1 MSLLTLGINHTTA
14 PIEVREKVAINE
26 QNLSHALKKLITVPQ
41 VDEAAIISTCNR
53 TELYCE
59 VNQLNKGKEEILCW
73 LNSFHNLSSSDTQP
87 YIYDHLDDS
96 VVRHIFRVACG
107 LDSMVLGEPQI
118 LGQLKS
124 AYQDAVQ
131 ADTLGR
137 NLNQLFQRSFNV
149 AKKVRTN
156 TEIGTNPVS
165 VASAA
170 VSLSK
175 NIFGDFKN
183 YSALLIGAGETIELA
198 AEHLKSAGIGNI
210 VVANRSIDRAQ
221 VIADR
226 VGGRGISLS
235 YISEALPKSEIV
247 ITATASTLP
256 ILGKGLV
263 ESALKQRKHKPIFMV
278 DLAVPRDVEP
288 EVAKLSDVYL
298 YTIDDLQNVID
309 DNLKSRQQAANEAEI
324 IIAHE
329 VQEFSQWLRGQGVVA
344 TVRAYRNKAELQRD
358 TVLDKAKKMLAQG
371 KPTEEVLQFIAYT
384 LTNKLTHE
392 PTEALHMAGKK
403 GKNELIDAARIL
415 LNLDNN
421 D

>member
-14 PIEVREKVAINE
+14 PVEVRERVAINE
-26 QNLSHALKKLITVPQ
+26 QNLAHALNKLITVPQ

-59 VNQLNKGKEEILCW
+59 VSQIDDGKQEILSW
-73 LNSFHNLSSSDTQP
+73 LNTFHNLSDSDTQP
-87 YIYDHLDDS
+87 YIYDYLDDS
-96 VVRHIFRVACG
+96 VVRHIFRVASG

-156 TEIGTNPVS
+156 TEIGSNPVS

-183 YSALLIGAGETIELA
+183 LSALLLGAGETIELA
-198 AEHLKSAGIGNI
+198 AEHLNSAGIGNI
-210 VVANRSIDRAQ
+210 LVANRSVERAQ
-221 VIADR
+221 ILADK
-226 VGGRGISLS
+226 VGGRGVSLS
-235 YISEALPKSEIV
+235 YVVEALPQSEIV

-288 EVAKLSDVYL
+288 EVAKLADVYL
-298 YTIDDLQNVID
+298 YTIDDLQNVIE
-309 DNLKSRQQAANEAEI
+309 DNLKSRQQAADEAEI
-324 IIAHE
+324 IIEHE
-329 VQEFSQWLRGQGVVA
+329 VNEFSQWLRGQGVVD
-344 TVRAYRNKAELQRD
+344 TVRAYRNKAEIKRD
-358 TVLDKAKKMLAQG
+358 EVLEKAQKMLEQG
-371 KPTEEVLQFIAYT
+371 KSTEEVLQFIAHT

-392 PTEALHMAGKK
+392 PTEAMHIAAKQ

-415 LNLDNN
+415 LNIPPVE
-421 D
+421 

>member
-14 PIEVREKVAINE
+14 PVEVRERVAINE
-26 QNLSHALKKLITVPQ
+26 KKLGHALKKLITVPQ

-59 VNQLNKGKEEILCW
+59 VNHIDQGKEEILSW
-73 LNSFHNLSSSDTQP
+73 LNSFHNLSSDDTQP
-87 YIYDHLDDS
+87 YIYDHLDNS

-137 NLNQLFQRSFNV
+137 NLNQLFQRAFSV

-156 TEIGTNPVS
+156 TAIGTNPVS

-175 NIFGDFKN
+175 KIFGEFSN
-183 YSALLIGAGETIELA
+183 HSALLLGAGETIELA
-198 AEHLKSAGIGNI
+198 AEHLQSAGIGKI
-210 VVANRSIDRAQ
+210 VVANRSVERAQ
-221 VIADR
+221 MLADK
-226 VGGRGISLS
+226 VGGHGVSLS
-235 YISEALPKSEIV
+235 YVGEALPKSEIV
-247 ITATASTLP
+247 MTATASTLP

-278 DLAVPRDVEP
+278 DLAVPRDIEP

-298 YTIDDLQNVID
+298 YTIDDLQNVIEH
-309 DNLKSRQQAANEAEI
+309 NLNSRKEAADEAESI
-324 IIAHE
+324 IDLE
-329 VQEFSQWLRGQGVVA
+329 VQEFALWLRGQGVVD
-344 TVRAYRNKAELQRD
+344 TVRAFRTKAEYQRD
-358 TVLDKAKKMLAQG
+358 VVLEKAKKMLEQG
-371 KPTEEVLQFIAYT
+371 KPVDEVLQFLAHT

-392 PTEALHMAGKK
+392 PTEALHVAGKE
-403 GKNELIDAARIL
+403 GKNELVDAARIL
-415 LNLDNN
+415 LNIPPNE
-421 D
+421 

>member
-14 PIEVREKVAINE
+14 PVEVRERVAINE
-26 QNLSHALKKLITVPQ
+26 QNLGHALKKLITVPQ

-59 VNQLNKGKEEILCW
+59 VNQIDAGKQEILNW
-73 LNSFHNLSSSDTQP
+73 LNSFHNLSSGDTQP
-87 YIYDHLDDS
+87 YLYDHLDDS

-118 LGQLKS
+118 LGQIKS

-156 TEIGTNPVS
+156 TEIGANPVS

-170 VSLSK
+170 VALSK

-183 YSALLIGAGETIELA
+183 HSALLLGAGETIELA

-210 VVANRSIDRAQ
+210 VVANRSVERAQ
-221 VIADR
+221 RLADK
-226 VGGRGISLS
+226 VGGRGVSLS
-235 YISEALPKSEIV
+235 YVGEALPKSEIV

-278 DLAVPRDVEP
+278 DLAVPRDIEP

-298 YTIDDLQNVID
+298 YTIDDLQNVIEH
-309 DNLKSRQQAANEAEI
+309 NLKSRQQAAEEAESI
-324 IIAHE
+324 IDHE
-329 VQEFSQWLRGQGVVA
+329 VHEFSQWIRGQGVVD
-344 TVRAYRNKAELQRD
+344 TVRAYRNRAELQRD
-358 TVLDKAKKMLAQG
+358 AVLEKAQKMLEQG
-371 KPTEEVLQFIAYT
+371 KPTEEVLLFLANT

-392 PTEALHMAGKK
+392 PTEALHTAGKQ

-415 LNLDNN
+415 LNIPPE
-421 D
+421 

>member
-1 MSLLTLGINHTTA
+1 
-14 PIEVREKVAINE
+14 
-26 QNLSHALKKLITVPQ
+26 LITVPQ

-59 VNQLNKGKEEILCW
+59 VNHVDQGKQEILTW
-73 LNSFHNLSSSDTQP
+73 LNSFHNLSSNDTQP

-156 TEIGTNPVS
+156 TEIGANPVS

-183 YSALLIGAGETIELA
+183 HSALLLGAGETIELA
-198 AEHLKSAGIGNI
+198 AEHLKSAGIGKI
-210 VVANRSIDRAQ
+210 IVANRSVERAQ
-221 VIADR
+221 IIADK
-226 VGGRGISLS
+226 VSGHGVSLS
-235 YISEALPKSEIV
+235 YVAEALPKSEIV

-263 ESALKQRKHKPIFMV
+263 ESALRQRKHKPIFMV
-278 DLAVPRDVEP
+278 DLAVPRDIEP

-298 YTIDDLQNVID
+298 YTIDDLQNVIEH
-309 DNLKSRQQAANEAEI
+309 NLKSRQQAANEAESI
-324 IIAHE
+324 IDHE
-329 VQEFSQWLRGQGVVA
+329 VQEFSQWLRGQGVVD
-344 TVRAYRNKAELQRD
+344 TVRAYRNKAEIQRD
-358 TVLDKAKKMLAQG
+358 EVLEKAQKMLEQG
-371 KPTEEVLQFIAYT
+371 KPTEEILKYIAHT

-415 LNLDNN
+415 LNIPEED
-421 D
+421 